1 MRGTGHDAPGT
12 HTRTPARD
20 VPQPGG
26 QTGGLSV
33 HGRRGCRRWGSEAL
47 AGASQLGWG
56 WFLSARD
63 AVSRRQGPH
72 LQIICHYWQAAEVC
86 GGWWQPEGGQSHPG
100 HRWRAPASPHWETE
114 GETEARGSLSWSGTV
129 EGWRARLPMLA
140 AVQWEM
146 GLCRLHLPQGHAS
159 PPVSLQGG
167 ATQCQRFGDE
177 LTSEREPGRRQAE
190 SRGEREAGRLGGRG
204 PSPAQQLS
212 MAPQCLLNNTG
223 AGIPAFA
230 QGVPA
235 PA

>member
-1 MRGTGHDAPGT
+1 MRGTGHGAPGT

-33 HGRRGCRRWGSEAL
+33 HGGWGCRRWGRGSGWSLPVGRGVVPQRVGCSEQAAGAAFTNHLSLL
-47 AGASQLGWG
+47 AGCGRCAGNGGSQREG
-56 WFLSARD
+56 R
-63 AVSRRQGPH
+63 VTQGTD
-72 LQIICHYWQAAEVC
+72 
-86 GGWWQPEGGQSHPG
+86 G
-100 HRWRAPASPHWETE
+100 RAPASPHWETE

-129 EGWRARLPMLA
+129 EGWRARLPVLA

-146 GLCRLHLPQGHAS
+146 GLCHLHLPQGHAS
-159 PPVSLQGG
+159 PPVSLQGR
-167 ATQCQRFGDE
+167 RFGDE
-177 LTSEREPGRRQAE
+177 LTSEREPGWRQAE
-190 SRGEREAGRLGGRG
+190 SKGERKARRLGGRG

-212 MAPQCLLNNTG
+212 MPPQCLLNTTG

>member
-1 MRGTGHDAPGT
+1 MQALGVRGSGWSLPVGLGV
-12 HTRTPARD
+12 
-20 VPQPGG
+20 VPQ
-26 QTGGLSV
+26 
-33 HGRRGCRRWGSEAL
+33 RAGCSEQA
-47 AGASQLGWG
+47 AGAA
-56 WFLSARD
+56 FTNHLSLLA
-63 AVSRRQGPH
+63 S
-72 LQIICHYWQAAEVC
+72 C
-86 GGWWQPEGGQSHPG
+86 GGVRGWWQPEGGQSHPG